1 MPNGRLPTGIG
12 APVTWPEARSM
23 RVTVPSAAFVTHSLP
38 PATARS
44 WGERPTAIFVTRPP
58 STRATARSLDSATH
72 TAPFATTGLSGWR
85 PTASGLPCGRPV
97 AASKRCSVP
106 AVAFA
111 TQHAAAGER
120 DAVGPA
126 VGPDRRGPPA
136 LAEGRAVAVAV
147 GVGGGLL
154 ARHERRHGVDL
165 RRRQRALEGR
175 HRPAAVLDRR
185 LDHRRAR
192 LEVVEVRPDAA
203 VRPRRRE
210 RVAAAAVGGEDLLA
224 VGSGPAAATA
234 GRGRGLVRL
243 RPDQRRPDEQRE
255 HREGGRQPGDR
266 REDAV
271 DAPQHVR
278 ETGTRSR

>member
-1 MPNGRLPTGIG
+1 
-12 APVTWPEARSM
+12 M
-23 RVTVPSAAFVTHSLP
+23 RVTVPSALLVTHSLP

-44 WGERPTAIFVTRPP
+44 WGERPTGIFVTRRP

-72 TAPFATTGLSGWR
+72 TAPRATTGLSGWR
-85 PTASGLPCGRPV
+85 PTASGLPCCLPV
-97 AASKRCSVP
+97 SASKRCSVP
-106 AVAFA
+106 ALALA
-111 TQHAAAGER
+111 TSTRPPENVMPSGPR
-120 DAVGPA
+120 SVG
-126 VGPDRRGPPA
+126 DRRRLRRAGGGGP
-136 LAEGRAVAVAV
+136 GVRV
-147 GVGGGLL
+147 GVGRGGLL

-165 RRRQRALEGR
+165 RRRQRVLEGR

-224 VGSGPAAATA
+224 VGSGAAATTA
-234 GRGRGLVRL
+234 ARGRGGGVVL

-255 HREGGRQPGDR
+255 HREGGRQPRDR

-278 ETGTRSR
+278 GRGSRSR